1 MKIAYITSR
10 FPKLTETFVLYEVV
24 AMDRRGIPTV
34 LFPLLATRQK
44 VVHPEAVAM
53 RDRIHFLPFL
63 SRDVLAAS
71 WRFARR
77 RPRAFWGALREVLRG
92 TWGSANFFVGAIG
105 IFPKAVRMASEM
117 EAAGVTHVHAHF
129 ANHPTVAALIVHRLT
144 GIPFSFTAHGHD
156 IHVERRMLREKVD
169 AAAFAIMISEYNRR
183 LVLDACPGTDA
194 AKLRVLHCGADTDLF
209 SPGATPEA
217 PGALSLV
224 CVGSFLEVKG
234 HRYLV
239 EGCRLLRERGIDVRC
254 HLVGD
259 GPGRDEIEALIEA
272 AGLGEAFVLHGPL
285 PRPSVAQLLASAH
298 VIVQPSVPTRR
309 GSREG
314 IPVSLM
320 EGMACGL
327 PAVATRIS
335 GIPELV
341 EDGENGFLVPPRDPE
356 ALADALARLASNPEL
371 RRRMGRAARAKVLQE
386 FDLEANAARLA
397 AMIRAVPGSSNG
409 NGSAHAEARC

>member
-1 MKIAYITSR
+1 
-10 FPKLTETFVLYEVV
+10 
-24 AMDRRGIPTV
+24 
-34 LFPLLATRQK
+34 
-44 VVHPEAVAM
+44 
-53 RDRIHFLPFL
+53 
-63 SRDVLAAS
+63 
-71 WRFARR
+71 
-77 RPRAFWGALREVLRG
+77 
-92 TWGSANFFVGAIG
+92 
-105 IFPKAVRMASEM
+105 
-117 EAAGVTHVHAHF
+117 
-129 ANHPTVAALIVHRLT
+129 
-144 GIPFSFTAHGHD
+144 
-156 IHVERRMLREKVD
+156 
-169 AAAFAIMISEYNRR
+169 MISEYNRR